1 MRIPRTTPLFALCA
15 GLALLSGCA
24 GADAQPGGS
33 GSGSGP
39 ELVAGQ
45 GAFERRV
52 LLTGTL
58 EAAQAEELKVP
69 RTESFNLQIRWLIE
83 DGTPVAA
90 GDRVA
95 EFDNSAFAAQIEE
108 KRLAASES
116 ESQLARAEAEARRTL
131 AEKQFAVEQKRAE
144 LEKARI
150 KADVPEDL
158 LSLREYQERQLAL
171 RRAEVELEKA
181 ETELAAA
188 REASAADVALQR
200 IALDKARR
208 EIRTAEEAIQALTL
222 RAPREG
228 IAFVAVHGWE
238 GRKFREGDTSWPGMT
253 VVQIPDLSSMR
264 VEAALSDVD
273 DGLVAAG
280 MEAVSTLDA
289 FPGERFAGR
298 VVDLSPV
305 AQESARSSLLRFF
318 PVKVALDRVDPE
330 RMRPGMS
337 VRVEVFAERREDA
350 LLVPRAALDLAGE
363 RPKVLL
369 AGGGEA
375 EVRLGPCSA
384 SQCVVEAGIEAGA
397 RLRRGS
403 G

>member
-1 MRIPRTTPLFALCA
+1 MRSPRIIPLLGLCA
-15 GLALLSGCA
+15 GLALLAGCA

-33 GSGSGP
+33 GSAAGP
-39 ELVAGQ
+39 ELLARQ
-45 GAFERRV
+45 GPFERRV

-58 EAAQAEELKVP
+58 EAAEAEELKVP
-69 RTESFNLQIRWLIE
+69 RTESFNLQIRWLVE

-90 GDRVA
+90 GDPVA

-108 KRLAASES
+108 KRLAASEA
-116 ESQLARAEAEARRTL
+116 ESQLVRAETEAKRSL
-131 AEKQFAVEQKRAE
+131 AEKEFSVEQKLSE
-144 LEKARI
+144 LARARI
-150 KADVPEDL
+150 KADVPKDL

-181 ETELAAA
+181 RTELAAA
-188 REASAADVALQR
+188 RESTATDVALQR

-222 RAPREG
+222 RAPRDG
-228 IAFVAVHGWE
+228 IAFIAEHGWE
-238 GRKFREGDTSWPGMT
+238 GRKFREGDTTWPGMT
-253 VVQIPDLSSMR
+253 IVQIPNLASMR
-264 VEAALSDVD
+264 VAAALSDVD
-273 DGLVAAG
+273 DGLVAPG

-289 FPGERFAGR
+289 FPGEPFAGR

-337 VRVEVFAERREDA
+337 VRVEVLAERREGA
-350 LLVPRAALDLAGE
+350 LLVPRSALDLAGE

-375 EVRLGPCSA
+375 EVRLGPCS
-384 SQCVVEAGIEAGA
+384 SSECVVEEGVEAGA
-397 RLRRGS
+397 RLRRRS